1 MMASIDL
8 DKRKVE
14 NVTRQLATALADLHL
29 VYGHLHALHW
39 NVEGAN
45 FLSYHRELQK
55 MYEQIAEFIDDTAER
70 ILILGNRP
78 PTKFSE
84 YLEMSELDELSSRK
98 YEVVETIDLVL
109 EDLSHMI
116 VRMRELVGEAND
128 ANDEGTAD
136 FGIQMLREFEK
147 ARWFWSAMKA

>member
-8 DKRKVE
+8 DKHKVE
-14 NVTRQLATALADLHL
+14 SVTRQLATALADLHL

-55 MYEQIAEFIDDTAER
+55 MYEQTAEFIDDTAER

-84 YLEMSELDELSSRK
+84 YLEMSDLDELSSRK

-109 EDLSHMI
+109 EDLNHMI
-116 VRMRELVGEAND
+116 GRMRELVAEAND
-128 ANDEGTAD
+128 ATDEGTAD

>member
-8 DKRKVE
+8 DKRKIE
-14 NVTRQLATALADLHL
+14 SVTRQLATTLADLHL

-39 NVEGAN
+39 NVEGTG
-45 FLSYHRELQK
+45 FLSYHRELQT

-70 ILILGNRP
+70 ILTLGNRP
-78 PTKFSE
+78 PTKLKE
-84 YLEMSELDELSSRK
+84 YLEMSDLDELSSRK
-98 YEVVETIDLVL
+98 YEIAETIDLVL

-116 VRMRELVGEAND
+116 GRMRELVASAND

-136 FGIQMLREFEK
+136 FSIQMLRDFEK

>member
-14 NVTRQLATALADLHL
+14 SVTRQLATALADLHL

-84 YLEMSELDELSSRK
+84 YLEMSELDDLSSRK

-109 EDLSHMI
+109 EDLNHMI
-116 VRMRELVGEAND
+116 GRMRELVAEAND